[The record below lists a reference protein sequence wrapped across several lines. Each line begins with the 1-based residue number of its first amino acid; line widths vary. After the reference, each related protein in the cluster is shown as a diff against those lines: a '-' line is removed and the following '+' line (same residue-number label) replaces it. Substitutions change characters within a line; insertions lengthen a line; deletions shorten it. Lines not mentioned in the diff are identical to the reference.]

1 MTVLSCNNIP
11 EKSAEDCTD
20 VVHDGVDP
28 HLQIIFETKK

>member
-1 MTVLSCNNIP
+1 MTVLSYMNIP

-28 HLQIIFETKK
+28 HLQIIFESNK